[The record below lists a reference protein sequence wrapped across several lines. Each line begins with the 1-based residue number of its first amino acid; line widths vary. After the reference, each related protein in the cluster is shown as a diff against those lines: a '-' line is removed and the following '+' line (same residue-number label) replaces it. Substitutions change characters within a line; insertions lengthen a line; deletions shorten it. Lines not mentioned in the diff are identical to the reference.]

1 MIFFSYII
9 TIKQIVMVNLH
20 FIQSS
25 KINSRISNTVL
36 NGYHITIDGMVYEQ
50 VTSRPYGKTLKR
62 KLQNLQKQERILIY
76 G

>member
-1 MIFFSYII
+1 
-9 TIKQIVMVNLH
+9 MVNLH